1 MSPGLG
7 GRTYL
12 SIVIPS
18 YNEEQRL
25 GSTLETIQAFIEQ
38 KNLEA
43 EILVVDDGSA
53 DGTVR
58 LAESYLRGGRGRVIR
73 NGRNRGK
80 GYSVRHGV
88 LQASGR
94 WVLIT
99 DADLSTPIEEYDSL
113 AAVVRNRDLDVAI
126 GSRGLADSRV
136 EIPQHG
142 LRQFMGKTFNRI
154 IRVMTGLKFRD
165 TQCGFKLMDRARCL
179 PLFQRMQVE
188 RFAFDVEFLF
198 LCDRYGLTVAEVP
211 VVWRNDEASTVSI
224 LADPLNMLMDVAKVR
239 WRFRKGLYDPTRD
252 EGRTDKGIR

>member
-1 MSPGLG
+1 MSQGLA

-25 GSTLETIQAFIEQ
+25 GGTLETIQAFIEQ
-38 KNLEA
+38 KGLHA

-53 DGTVR
+53 DGTAR
-58 LAESYLRGGRGRVIR
+58 LAEGFLRGSSGRVIR

-88 LQASGR
+88 LQATGR

-113 AAVVRNRDLDVAI
+113 AAVIRNRDLDVAI
-126 GSRGLADSRV
+126 GSRGLPDSRV

-142 LRQFMGKTFNRI
+142 LREFMGKTFNRI
-154 IRVMTGLKFRD
+154 IRVMTGLTYRD
-165 TQCGFKLMDRARCL
+165 TQCGFKLLDRERCL
-179 PLFQRMQVE
+179 PLFQRMRVE

-198 LCDRYGLTVAEVP
+198 LCQRYGLTVAEVP
-211 VVWRNDEASTVSI
+211 VVWRNDEASTVSL
-224 LADPLNMLMDVAKVR
+224 LADPLNMLTDVARVR
-239 WRFRKGLYDPTRD
+239 WRYRKGLYDPTRD
-252 EGRTDKGIR
+252 DGRTDRGTP

>member
-1 MSPGLG
+1 MNPVDRGLA

-25 GSTLETIQAFIEQ
+25 GGTLEKIQAFIEQ
-38 KNLEA
+38 KNLNA

-58 LAESYLRGGRGRVIR
+58 LAEGYLRGRNGRVLP

-80 GYSVRHGV
+80 GYSVRQGV

-94 WVLIT
+94 WVLLT

-113 AAVVRNRDLDVAI
+113 AAVVRDRDLDVAI

-136 EIPQHG
+136 EVPQHG

-154 IRVMTGLKFRD
+154 IRVMTGLPFRD
-165 TQCGFKLMDRARCL
+165 TQCGFKLMDRERCL

-198 LCDRYGLTVAEVP
+198 LCHRYGLQVAEVP
-211 VVWRNDEASTVSI
+211 VIWRNDEASTVSI
-224 LADPLNMLMDVAKVR
+224 LADPANMLLDVAKVR
-239 WRFRKGLYDPTRD
+239 WRFRRGHYDPTRAGGD
-252 EGRTDKGIR
+252 R

>member
-1 MSPGLG
+1 VSPGLG

-38 KNLEA
+38 KNLLA
-43 EILVVDDGSA
+43 EILLVDDGSA
-53 DGTVR
+53 DGTIR

-126 GSRGLADSRV
+126 GSRGLSDSRV

-142 LRQFMGKTFNRI
+142 LRQMMGKTFNRI
-154 IRVMTGLKFRD
+154 IRIMTGLKFKD
-165 TQCGFKLMDRARCL
+165 TQCGFKLMDRERCL
-179 PLFQRMQVE
+179 PLFQRMHVE

-239 WRFRKGLYDPTRD
+239 WRFRKGMYDPTRD
-252 EGRTDKGIR
+252 AGRTDEGIR

>member
-1 MSPGLG
+1 MSQGLA

-25 GSTLETIQAFIEQ
+25 GATLETIQAFIEQ
-38 KNLEA
+38 KDLHA

-53 DGTVR
+53 DGTFR
-58 LAESYLRGGRGRVIR
+58 LAEGFLRGRPGRVIR

-88 LQASGR
+88 LQATGR

-126 GSRGLADSRV
+126 GSRGLPDSRV

-142 LRQFMGKTFNRI
+142 LREFMGKTFNRI
-154 IRVMTGLKFRD
+154 IRVMTGLTYRD
-165 TQCGFKLMDRARCL
+165 TQCGFKLLDRERCL
-179 PLFQRMQVE
+179 PLFQRMQVD

-198 LCDRYGLTVAEVP
+198 LCQRYGLTVAEVP
-211 VVWRNDEASTVSI
+211 VTWRNDEASTVSL
-224 LADPLNMLMDVAKVR
+224 LADPLNMLTDVARVR

-252 EGRTDKGIR
+252 EGRTDRGTT